1 MKASHLC
8 DPELFWKVKSA
19 VSMQQVAEAYGLTVN
34 GKGLCLCPFHEDRNP
49 SLKIYPDG
57 KGFYCFTCGTGG
69 DPIKFVA
76 LLQGISNYEAA
87 SELATTF
94 QIPVQIPTTY
104 REKREAEIRQR
115 RRREKCGFLV
125 KAKKTLVA
133 YRGFLCTAIRER
145 NEHFFEGLNGLT
157 YVEYLLDCLEQCP
170 EELYADKKAVK
181 RIVEIER
188 RLAGWDRGPGA
199 DGAVSG

>member
-1 MKASHLC
+1 MTDAKC
-8 DPELFWKVKSA
+8 PVCG
-19 VSMQQVAEAYGLTVN
+19 VINM
-34 GKGLCLCPFHEDRNP
+34 CLNLEET
-49 SLKIYPDG
+49 DG
-57 KGFYCFTCGTGG
+57 RYICSICG
-69 DPIKFVA
+69 
-76 LLQGISNYEAA
+76 
-87 SELATTF
+87 SEI
-94 QIPVQIPTTY
+94 QITEY
-104 REKREAEIRQR
+104 REKREAETRQR
-115 RRREKCGFLV
+115 RRRERSGFLA

-145 NEHFFEGLNGLT
+145 NEHFFEGLNSLT

-181 RIVEIER
+181 RIGEIER